1 MEWSE
6 IKELIDEKYSESGV
20 SVLVNNELLCI
31 TRVSVDLDT
40 DEIILMTEKDKEG
53 VVLEELRTQ
62 NKKGFYCGC

>member
-20 SVLVNNELLCI
+20 SVLVNNELLCV

-40 DEIILMTEKDKEG
+40 EKTI
-53 VVLEELRTQ
+53 VVTLNTPIST
-62 NKKGFYCGC
+62 

>member
-20 SVLVNNELLCI
+20 SVLVNNELLWV

-40 DEIILMTEKDKEG
+40 NEIILITEKDK
-53 VVLEELRTQ
+53 
-62 NKKGFYCGC
+62 